1 MGIKVNGIKVAG
13 LGLPGAPGADGK
25 SAYQAAQEGG
35 YTGTESEFNT
45 LLASAAPAPN
55 AIPISIPTTGWTDNK
70 QTFTVNGIPSDPTTY
85 EVHLSQVGA
94 TNVSAAMACGIYITD
109 EAQNSLTLA
118 VNSVPESAFTV
129 YAVVQVVIPPKYDP
143 VFSNNTWAK
152 ISEACQNNEIPD
164 TWVADGSCYKDME
177 INGENYR
184 IDIIGKNHDTYADGG
199 SAPLTFQI
207 HDCYDTHHMDPN
219 DASVMNWKN
228 CVMRTTHL
236 PAILALMPVEVQA
249 AIREVQKKT
258 SVGGQSSDIEVTND
272 KLFLLSE
279 VEIIGNTLNS
289 FDGEGTQYERYPT
302 MDSRVKYYS
311 GNAYNWWGRSP
322 HYYYRQFFYIDNKGN
337 SKSYGCASSYG
348 VAFAFCF

>member
-1 MGIKVNGIKVAG
+1 MSIKVNGIKVAG
-13 LGLPGAPGADGK
+13 LGAPGK
-25 SAYQAAQEGG
+25 SAYQAAQDGG

-94 TNVSAAMACGIYITD
+94 TNVSAAMACGIYIAD

-118 VNSVPESAFTV
+118 VNSVPEAAFTV

-152 ISEACQNNEIPD
+152 IIEACQNNEVPD

-199 SAPLTFQI
+199 TAPLTFQM
-207 HDCYDTHHMDPN
+207 HDCYATRYR
-219 DASVMNWKN
+219 MNNSKSNISGWY
-228 CVMRTTHL
+228 CTMRSTHL
-236 PAILALMPVEVQA
+236 PAILALMPTEVQE

-258 SVGGQSSDIEVTND
+258 SYGNMSSSIGTSND

-279 VEIIGNTLNS
+279 IEVFGTITS
-289 FDGEGTQYERYPT
+289 SVAGEGTQYE
-302 MDSRVKYYS
+302 YYQ
-311 GNAYNWWGRSP
+311 A
-322 HYYYRQFFYIDNKGN
+322 GN
-337 SKSYGCASSYG
+337 SKVKIQNGSASDWWERSPSSTSKTAYLRVTGTGSTTGSGADLTFG
-348 VAFAFCF
+348 VSFGFCF